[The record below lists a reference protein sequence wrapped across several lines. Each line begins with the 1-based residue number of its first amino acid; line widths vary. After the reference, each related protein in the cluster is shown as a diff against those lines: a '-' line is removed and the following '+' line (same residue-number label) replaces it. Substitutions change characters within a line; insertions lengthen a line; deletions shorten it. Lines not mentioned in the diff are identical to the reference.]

1 MKSRFKYPSKEKHF
15 NDQSG
20 TASASS
26 AEALSRIT
34 QAEGGG
40 GLFIDLTKGVRR
52 VISFFTSRTNSTM
65 LRYVMRR

>member
-20 TASASS
+20 TASASASS

-40 GLFIDLTKGVRR
+40 GFFIDLTKE
-52 VISFFTSRTNSTM
+52 
-65 LRYVMRR
+65 

>member
-40 GLFIDLTKGVRR
+40 GFFIDLTKE
-52 VISFFTSRTNSTM
+52 
-65 LRYVMRR
+65 

>member
-20 TASASS
+20 TASA
-26 AEALSRIT
+26 EALSRIT

-40 GLFIDLTKGVRR
+40 GFFIDLTKE
-52 VISFFTSRTNSTM
+52 
-65 LRYVMRR
+65 